1 MSGSNDV
8 SRRVFL
14 AAGGSLALGV
24 VFQATLDADAQA
36 AEGPRAFEPN
46 AFVRIGSDNTITLTM
61 TRVEMGQGIY
71 TALSMLI
78 AEELEVPLSQVR
90 FAHAPPDAARYGN
103 PRAGGT
109 QITGGSNSVMGAW
122 EPMRL
127 AGATA
132 RVMLVEAAAQ
142 TWGVAARECLAREG
156 HVVHIPSRRRLTYG
170 QLSQRAATVPVPK
183 QVSLKP
189 AQSFK
194 LIGKPAK
201 RIDTADKV
209 NGRAVYGIDAR
220 RPQMRFAAVA
230 ASPVLGGKLGQ
241 VDDQA
246 TLAVPGVRQVV
257 RISNAVAV
265 VADHTWAARQGLAA
279 LKIAWDDG
287 PGAKVSSAD
296 IQADLE
302 RGLDRADA
310 GLALSK
316 GDAEAV
322 IRDAGQR
329 ITATYHSPFLAH
341 AALEPINCTI
351 DMRADGCDVWV
362 GTQSPV
368 RAQDAAARACGLPA
382 EKVRIHNHL
391 IGGGFGRRLEV
402 DYVEQSVALARNV
415 RGPVQFIWSR
425 EEDIQHDILRPAY
438 VDRMSATLDPQG
450 RPQAVTHRVVGSS
463 ILARVAPPL
472 FRNGVD
478 PDAVEA
484 GLGPYEWPAAELDY
498 VRQEPMPGMATGWW
512 RGVGP
517 THNCFVVESFV
528 DELAYAAKQDPVA
541 YRAELLKP
549 GTRAHAV
556 LELAAQKAGWNTPL
570 PMARQ
575 AGGRRGRGVSVLHAF
590 GSYLAQV
597 AEVTVNQA
605 GEIRIDRV
613 VCAVD
618 CGMVVNPDTVKAQI
632 DGGILFGVSAALWG
646 EITIK
651 NGRVAQGN
659 FHDYRLLRLAEAPRV
674 EVHLVPSQ
682 AAPGGV
688 GEPGTSA
695 VLPAIANAVA
705 AATGTRLRALPL
717 RLNAA

>member
-1 MSGSNDV
+1 MSGLTDV
-8 SRRVFL
+8 SRRVCL
-14 AAGGSLALGV
+14 AAGGSLVLGV
-24 VFQATLDADAQA
+24 AFKATFDTSVQA
-36 AEGPRAFEPN
+36 AENPPPFEPN

-61 TRVEMGQGIY
+61 ARVEMGQGIY

-78 AEELEVPLSQVR
+78 AEELEVQLSQVR

-103 PRAGGT
+103 PRAGGA

-142 TWGVAARECLAREG
+142 TWGVATQECLGREG
-156 HVVHIPSRRRLTYG
+156 RVVHIPSRRSLSYG
-170 QLSQRAATVPVPK
+170 QLAQRAATVPVPK
-183 QVSLKP
+183 QVWLKSV
-189 AQSFK
+189 QSFK
-194 LIGKPAK
+194 LIGQAAK

-209 NGRAVYGIDAR
+209 NGRAIYGIDKR
-220 RPQMRFAAVA
+220 LPHMRFASVV
-230 ASPVLGGKLGQ
+230 ASPVFGGKLAQ
-241 VDDQA
+241 LDDQA
-246 TLAVPGVRQVV
+246 ARAVPGVRQVV

-265 VADHTWAARQGLAA
+265 VADHTWAARQGVAA
-279 LKIAWDDG
+279 LKIVWDDG

-296 IQADLE
+296 IRADLE
-302 RGLDRADA
+302 RGLDRVDA

-316 GDAEAV
+316 GDADVV
-322 IRDAGQR
+322 IRNAGHR

-341 AALEPINCTI
+341 AALEPINCTV
-351 DMRADGCDVWV
+351 DLRTDGCDVWV
-362 GTQSPV
+362 GTQSPA
-368 RAQDAAARACGLPA
+368 RAQDAAARASGLPA
-382 EKVRIHNHL
+382 DKVRIHNHL
-391 IGGGFGRRLEV
+391 IGGGFGRRLET
-402 DYVEQSVALARNV
+402 DYVEQSVALARSV

-438 VDRMSATLDPQG
+438 VDRLSATLDAQG
-450 RPQAVTHRVVGSS
+450 RPLAISHRVVGSS

-472 FRNGVD
+472 FREGVD
-478 PDAVEA
+478 RDAVEA
-484 GLGPYEWPAAELDY
+484 GLGPYEWPAARLDY

-528 DELAYAAKQDPVA
+528 DELAQAARQDPVA
-541 YRAELLKP
+541 YREELLGG
-549 GTRAHAV
+549 GTRARAV
-556 LELAAQKAGWNTPL
+556 LELAARQAGWNTPL
-570 PMARQ
+570 TPARQ
-575 AGGRRGRGVSVLHAF
+575 AGSRRGRGVSVLHAF

-597 AEVTVNQA
+597 AEVTVSQA
-605 GEIRIDRV
+605 GEIRVDRV

-646 EITIK
+646 EITIQ

-659 FHDYRLLRLAEAPRV
+659 FHDYRLLRLTEAPKV
-674 EVHLVPSQ
+674 EVHLVASL

-705 AATGTRLRALPL
+705 AATGTRPRALPL
-717 RLNAA
+717 RPNAA